1 LPLPVGASSSV
12 CAALALADLNNDGY
26 DEVVFAPMFSP
37 IPHQGQSVRSHIHVL
52 TSTPAG
58 DGLAD
63 LPLSTIPVA
72 GTVPADDFVGFG
84 ACGLAILDL
93 PTTPP
98 INKAIVVTTTN
109 GELAVFSQSNG
120 VIQGTPLFRRV
131 VEGSIGAFG
140 SIVLADL
147 DPTSPKPELYLAG
160 SSGIRRFDF
169 QP

>member
-1 LPLPVGASSSV
+1 MPTRNAARVLPLPVGASSSV

-109 GELAVFSQSNG
+109 GELAVFSMFSTF
-120 VIQGTPLFRRV
+120 GTPQDITLASLRV
-131 VEGSIGAFG
+131 EHVFAADAHTRS
-140 SIVLADL
+140 VLEKAS
-147 DPTSPKPELYLAG
+147 TERY
-160 SSGIRRFDF
+160 
-169 QP
+169 